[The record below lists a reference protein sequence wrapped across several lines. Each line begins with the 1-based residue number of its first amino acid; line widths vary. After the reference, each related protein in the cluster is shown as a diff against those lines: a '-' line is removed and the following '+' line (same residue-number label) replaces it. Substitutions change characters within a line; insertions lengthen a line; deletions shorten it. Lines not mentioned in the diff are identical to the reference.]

1 MSKSI
6 LQTKKECWVCKTTQN
21 LHRHHCLGGA
31 NRKHSEKYGLTI
43 YLCGYHHNLSNEGV
57 HFNKE
62 LDLLVKQMAQK
73 KFEEIYSHEQFMKI
87 FKRNYL

>member
-1 MSKSI
+1 MKSI
-6 LQTKKECWVCKTTQN
+6 LQDRKECWVCKTIQN
-21 LHRHHCLGGA
+21 LHRHHCFGGA

>member
-1 MSKSI
+1 MSI
-6 LQTKKECWVCKTTQN
+6 LQDKKECWFCKTIQN
-21 LHRHHCLGGA
+21 LHRHHCFGGA
-31 NRKHSEKYGLTI
+31 NRKQSEKYGLTI
-43 YLCGYHHNLSNEGV
+43 YLCGYHHNLSNESV
-57 HFNKE
+57 HFDKE